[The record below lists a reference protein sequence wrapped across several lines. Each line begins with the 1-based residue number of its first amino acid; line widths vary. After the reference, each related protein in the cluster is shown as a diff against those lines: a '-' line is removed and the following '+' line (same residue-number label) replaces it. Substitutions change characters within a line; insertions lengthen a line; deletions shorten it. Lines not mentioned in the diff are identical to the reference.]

1 MTKLDKFRVSVL
13 VGACVFLGGGWVAR
27 ARAADGTAKPSCTAI
42 DGPKAAIQAKHGR
55 WITVTTDQWE
65 FLRGIYAGSP
75 DTPPGLP
82 PGDRAVLAQP
92 AGEEAGVIFFI
103 EGQLA
108 CAPMTASAK
117 FVQLLREVDTDN
129 VVHVGDGM

>member
-1 MTKLDKFRVSVL
+1 MTKLDKFRVSILVGACTVL
-13 VGACVFLGGGWVAR
+13 VGAWVVR
-27 ARAADGTAKPSCTAI
+27 ARAAESAPKPSCTAI
-42 DGPKAAIQAKHGR
+42 DGPKRAIQAKHGR

-92 AGEEAGVIFFI
+92 EGEESGVIFFI

-108 CAPMTASAK
+108 CAPMTASAE
-117 FVQLLREVDTDN
+117 FVKLLRGVDTDN
-129 VVHVGDGM
+129 VVRVGDGM